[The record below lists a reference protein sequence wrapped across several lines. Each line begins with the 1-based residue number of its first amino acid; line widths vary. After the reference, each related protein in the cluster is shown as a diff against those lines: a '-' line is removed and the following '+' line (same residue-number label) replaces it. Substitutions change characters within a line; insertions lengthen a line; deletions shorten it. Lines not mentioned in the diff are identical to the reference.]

1 MKKIGILIGVVLLLF
16 TNVKAEELKLAPN
29 AKSAMIIEAST
40 GTILYEK
47 NIHERFAPA
56 SMTKIMSLLLIME
69 SIDKGDLRL
78 DEEVRVSASASGMGG
93 SQIYLEEN
101 EIMTV
106 DNMLKGIAIAS
117 ANDATVA
124 LAERVGGTETHF
136 VEMMNRK
143 VNELGL
149 KNTHFMNSHGLD
161 EENHYS
167 SAFDMIAIARELI
180 KHEKILEYSSIYET
194 YLRPNTDKKVW
205 LVNTNKLV
213 RFYDGVDG
221 LKTGYTEQAGYCLT
235 ATAKRS
241 NMRLLAVVFGE
252 PESTTRNKEVSDMLD
267 YGFNSYDVENFL
279 STEQSV
285 GTIEVLKGK
294 ERSVKIAPLEN
305 VDILFKKGVDRKSV
319 TYKLDIRK
327 TDAPLKK
334 GDVIGEIKIY
344 EDGNYERS
352 INLTVTNDIPKISI
366 FGYFGRNLID
376 IIGGNFM

>member
-1 MKKIGILIGVVLLLF
+1 MKKIGILIGVALLLF

>member
-1 MKKIGILIGVVLLLF
+1 MKKLVLCIMIAMLF
-16 TNVKAEELKLAPN
+16 ITSVGAEELKLAPN
-29 AKSAMIIEAST
+29 AKSAMMIEAST

-47 NIHERFAPA
+47 NIHERFFPA
-56 SMTKIMSLLLIME
+56 SMTKIMSMLLFME
-69 SIDKGDLRL
+69 AIDKGDLKL

-101 EIMTV
+101 EKMSV

-136 VEMMNRK
+136 VEMMNK
-143 VNELGL
+143 KAKELGL
-149 KNTHFMNSHGLD
+149 QNTHFMNSHGLD

-167 SAFDMIAIARELI
+167 SAFDMIAISRELI
-180 KHEKILEYSSIYET
+180 KHSKILEYSSIYET
-194 YLRPNTDKKVW
+194 YLRPNTDKKTW

-241 NMRLLAVVFGE
+241 NMRLIAVVFGE
-252 PESTTRNKEVSDMLD
+252 QDSTVRNKEMSDMLD

-279 STEQSV
+279 STNQSV
-285 GTIEVLKGK
+285 GTIEVLKGNI
-294 ERSVKIAPLEN
+294 RSVKIAPLEN

-319 TYKLDIRK
+319 TYQLEIHK
-327 TDAPLKK
+327 TEAPLNK

-344 EDGNYERS
+344 EDGNYDRS
-352 INLTVTNDIPKISI
+352 IDLTVVKNVPKIS
-366 FGYFGRNLID
+366 FLTYYSRNLLD
-376 IIGGNFM
+376 IIGGNFI

>member
-205 LVNTNKLV
+205 LVNTN
-213 RFYDGVDG
+213 
-221 LKTGYTEQAGYCLT
+221 
-235 ATAKRS
+235 
-241 NMRLLAVVFGE
+241 NVV
-252 PESTTRNKEVSDMLD
+252 P
-267 YGFNSYDVENFL
+267 
-279 STEQSV
+279 
-285 GTIEVLKGK
+285 
-294 ERSVKIAPLEN
+294 
-305 VDILFKKGVDRKSV
+305 
-319 TYKLDIRK
+319 
-327 TDAPLKK
+327 
-334 GDVIGEIKIY
+334 
-344 EDGNYERS
+344 
-352 INLTVTNDIPKISI
+352 
-366 FGYFGRNLID
+366 
-376 IIGGNFM
+376 

>member
-56 SMTKIMSLLLIME
+56 SMTKVMSLLLIME

>member
-1 MKKIGILIGVVLLLF
+1 
-16 TNVKAEELKLAPN
+16 
-29 AKSAMIIEAST
+29 
-40 GTILYEK
+40 
-47 NIHERFAPA
+47 
-56 SMTKIMSLLLIME
+56 
-69 SIDKGDLRL
+69 
-78 DEEVRVSASASGMGG
+78 
-93 SQIYLEEN
+93 
-101 EIMTV
+101 
-106 DNMLKGIAIAS
+106 
-117 ANDATVA
+117 
-124 LAERVGGTETHF
+124 
-136 VEMMNRK
+136 
-143 VNELGL
+143 
-149 KNTHFMNSHGLD
+149 
-161 EENHYS
+161 
-167 SAFDMIAIARELI
+167 
-180 KHEKILEYSSIYET
+180 
-194 YLRPNTDKKVW
+194 
-205 LVNTNKLV
+205 
-213 RFYDGVDG
+213 
-221 LKTGYTEQAGYCLT
+221 
-235 ATAKRS
+235 
-241 NMRLLAVVFGE
+241 MRLLAVVFGE